1 MRVHICAVGR
11 LRSGPERDLLDDYLT
26 RFDRTGRALGLGPAT
41 VTEVEDR
48 KGGGMA
54 AEAGLLDRAIPKGAV
69 TIALDERG
77 KLLTS
82 PDFADLLGRWR
93 DEGRSDAAF
102 VIGGADGIAPE
113 LRQKADFKLSFGKMV
128 WPHMLVRVM
137 LAEQLYRAASILAG
151 APYHR
156 E

>member
-26 RFDRTGRALGLGPAT
+26 RFDRTGRPLGLGPAT

-93 DEGRSDAAF
+93 DEGRGDAAF
-102 VIGGADGIAPE
+102 VIGGADGIDKP

-137 LAEQLYRAASILAG
+137 LSEQLYRAASILANS
-151 APYHR
+151 PYHR
-156 E
+156 V

>member
-26 RFDRTGRALGLGPAT
+26 RFDRTGRPLGLGPAT

-93 DEGRSDAAF
+93 DEGRGDAAF
-102 VIGGADGIAPE
+102 VIGGADGIDAS

-137 LAEQLYRAASILAG
+137 LSEQLYRAASILAG
-151 APYHR
+151 TPYHR